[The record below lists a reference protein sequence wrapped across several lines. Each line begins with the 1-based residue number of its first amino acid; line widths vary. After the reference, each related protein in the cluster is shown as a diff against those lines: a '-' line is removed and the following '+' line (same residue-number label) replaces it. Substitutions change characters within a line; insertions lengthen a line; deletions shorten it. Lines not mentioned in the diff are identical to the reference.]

1 MEEEGAG
8 GGIGQYAHDVQPVS
22 RGLDAVKLFVGQLPR
37 QLTEQQLAAVFSEAG
52 TVYEINIIKDK
63 VTKQSRGKRMKFT
76 CSLCLCFFLFFF
88 MLNELLR
95 REALKQFFSFAFFFV
110 FFVLF
115 CFGGCRNGGG
125 TLMPEQWYS
134 VFQFYFLGLGIK
146 HTARALHGVDMKVSY
161 ANAFRSIVVLL
172 AHYIRVLQKICWVL
186 WRWMFSLSLSLS
198 LSPV

>member
-76 CSLCLCFFLFFF
+76 CSLCFCFFLLFF

-95 REALKQFFSFAFFFV
+95 REALKQFFAFAFSLFF
-110 FFVLF
+110 LF
-115 CFGGCRNGGG
+115 
-125 TLMPEQWYS
+125 L
-134 VFQFYFLGLGIK
+134 FLGL
-146 HTARALHGVDMKVSY
+146 
-161 ANAFRSIVVLL
+161 
-172 AHYIRVLQKICWVL
+172 
-186 WRWMFSLSLSLS
+186 
-198 LSPV
+198 